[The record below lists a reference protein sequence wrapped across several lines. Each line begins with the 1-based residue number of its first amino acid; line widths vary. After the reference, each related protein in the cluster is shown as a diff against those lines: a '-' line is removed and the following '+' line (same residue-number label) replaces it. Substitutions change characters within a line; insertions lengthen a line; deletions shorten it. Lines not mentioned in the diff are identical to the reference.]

1 MTLLRLS
8 NHEIVH
14 HCLFWYGGTTM
25 NIFELYEVLSF
36 DVYGTLIDFEQGILD
51 ALKTV
56 LKTHQIHLSDE
67 QILELYGEIEAR
79 IQEEK
84 FSKYKDVLR
93 KVVGEFGERFYFTPS
108 STELNCLVHSLGT
121 WMPFPEIVESLTTLK
136 KKYQLA
142 IFSNIDDDLFSL
154 SAQYFDVDFDWVI
167 TSEQAKHYKPSLES
181 FKFAIKKIGVSPDK
195 ILHISCSMYH
205 DIIPARALG
214 LSTVWVN
221 GRSYM
226 AGFGSTPP
234 VSGSPDFE
242 VPDLKTLV
250 SIMGLHVI
258 EESI

>member
-1 MTLLRLS
+1 MS
-8 NHEIVH
+8 VFDI
-14 HCLFWYGGTTM
+14 
-25 NIFELYEVLSF
+25 YEVLSF
-36 DVYGTLIDFEQGILD
+36 DVYGTLIDFEQGILE
-51 ALKTV
+51 ALKPV
-56 LKTHQIHLSDE
+56 LKDHNIFLSGE

-79 IQEEK
+79 IQEDK
-84 FSKYKDVLR
+84 FSKYRGVLR
-93 KVVGEFGERFYFTPS
+93 KVVREFGERFDFTPS
-108 STELNCLVHSLGT
+108 STEMNCLVNSLGT
-121 WMPFPEIVESLTTLK
+121 WMPFLDIVESLKTLK

-154 SAQYFDVDFDWVI
+154 SAKHLDVDFDWVI
-167 TSEQAKHYKPSLES
+167 TSEQAKSYKPSLES
-181 FKFAIKKIGVSPDK
+181 FKFAIRKIGVSPEK

-250 SIMGLHVI
+250 SIMGLRVI
-258 EESI
+258 EERI